1 MFCGHHKPLVRPEGL
16 KFIAGMNNKAVKHG
30 NDTLVDGKEV
40 TKKQKVTSELDSV
53 LNTSDLDAF
62 LKDVSVPLVSSTE
75 GTPDLD
81 DMLLGGLPQPNLK
94 EDVAVDRATVL
105 KETNVAKSIKENNIP
120 RTSSTGA
127 TVEGGNVYAMN
138 ANLSKPKPK
147 KKNYNFTTG
156 KNDGPQA
163 TDESG
168 VPLDIVKGREY
179 LHERFDTLRK
189 VNMSELLLQKKR
201 EEDEGIQMDEESES
215 ESESESDSD
224 SELGTGS
231 DSGEES
237 EEDKEEAEKVPKDFE
252 DLLELFDIN
261 PDEMSLDLTINEK
274 RKLLIDSMDDKQLNR
289 YEFFRRTNLNIG
301 GIKKLINSICGV
313 SVPNDFAKLLGGVG
327 KVFVGDIVEMAKQVQ
342 REENEAR
349 VGQQIRYKLGL
360 RDFEDALKKYH
371 AGTVDQLPRRPQ
383 IPPFYETLLQLDTGA
398 SLVNIRRRVDTYNN
412 FRVVIPKEDAQLTPD
427 HVREAW
433 RRLRLSGGGS
443 VEPWRRGAGGRGG
456 GLF

>member
-1 MFCGHHKPLVRPEGL
+1 MLYLMFCGHHKPLVRPEGL

-201 EEDEGIQMDEESES
+201 EEDEGIQWTRKAKAKVKAKAIVIVS
-215 ESESESDSD
+215 
-224 SELGTGS
+224 LAPGVI
-231 DSGEES
+231 
-237 EEDKEEAEKVPKDFE
+237 AERRAKK
-252 DLLELFDIN
+252 
-261 PDEMSLDLTINEK
+261 TKKK
-274 RKLLIDSMDDKQLNR
+274 RKR
-289 YEFFRRTNLNIG
+289 CRRT
-301 GIKKLINSICGV
+301 
-313 SVPNDFAKLLGGVG
+313 
-327 KVFVGDIVEMAKQVQ
+327 
-342 REENEAR
+342 
-349 VGQQIRYKLGL
+349 
-360 RDFEDALKKYH
+360 LKTCLSY
-371 AGTVDQLPRRPQ
+371 
-383 IPPFYETLLQLDTGA
+383 
-398 SLVNIRRRVDTYNN
+398 
-412 FRVVIPKEDAQLTPD
+412 LTSTQMKC
-427 HVREAW
+427 RLTSRSTKSGSSSSTAW
-433 RRLRLSGGGS
+433 MTSS
-443 VEPWRRGAGGRGG
+443 
-456 GLF
+456 